1 MALLTVR
8 FTKIIKTAKL
18 PLIIVI
24 IILNLLVIVTFNFL
38 LIVHVWR
45 SFLGNGSK
53 KIAVSTQEKCSS
65 SLQSRRDLSGP
76 Y

>member
-8 FTKIIKTAKL
+8 FTKITKTAKL

-53 KIAVSTQEKCSS
+53 NNCGQYTRKVFFEP
-65 SLQSRRDLSGP
+65 SL
-76 Y
+76 